1 QVITDIQKNV
11 TYHRA
16 LGEYKKIDHVQT
28 YIKEVEEQ
36 LKENNVPVTCMEF
49 PEVNLE
55 RSIKEAKAI
64 ATLHERNSTQIVIGY
79 VQLKGASGFSEH
91 APKLQ
96 QIIRKF
102 ADQTDA
108 TVIPNTDNLL
118 IIFGTTKLLNYITN
132 HFREFPL
139 LEKLK
144 GVADVIVNIG
154 FGLDLTARQA

>member
-1 QVITDIQKNV
+1 NYIYTNLYGDDVLIDIEKIV
-11 TYHRA
+11 TSRRSIWES
-16 LGEYKKIDHVQT
+16 GKIDHVLT
-28 YIKEVEEQ
+28 SIKEVEEQ

-55 RSIKEAKAI
+55 SSIKEAKAI

-118 IIFGTTKLLNYITN
+118 IIFETTKLLNYITN
-132 HFREFPL
+132 
-139 LEKLK
+139 
-144 GVADVIVNIG
+144 
-154 FGLDLTARQA
+154 